1 MASSSST
8 TATFAQRLADWEKTF
23 TECYRNGESAFNAQ
37 LEQLYRDL
45 VPLCQEHVRDAAN
58 FRLVDYVASPVVYSY
73 KTSQGK
79 DGKQVAR
86 FEIDWANLHHQVA
99 NFKAYQQ
106 GQEAQRKRREE
117 EEQEKRREKEEQEEE
132 ERQRVEERRKR
143 EVRRKREEKK
153 KREEEEERQREEE
166 EERQREEE
174 RRKREEEKQKVEERR
189 KEERRKREQERKT
202 REQERQKAEE
212 RRKRE
217 QEQEQETDEERNKEE
232 TEKRRAEKGKG
243 KAVEPPVED
252 GPVTDAHKD
261 KGKRKAADPVESI
274 QLAPADYRGP
284 RTRKGEII
292 PHITASNMPGHPA
305 YREKLER
312 LAKSKQGKFRSKAI
326 IRSHTD
332 EDADAD
338 VDEDDEGDDQEAPPT
353 TPTRKMLTRSA
364 KKDAN
369 QDNIPPIRKARS
381 RSEKARQVPEG
392 MVDMVERC
400 TGCTKFK
407 VPCHVKGETGTEPL
421 VPVKHQSCESC
432 KSRKIHCSFYP
443 GRFYPGRNTVAGQFN
458 LSTPLGSYGEVLK
471 LEEGE
476 DVPAKGKAG
485 EGSFP
490 EDVGE
495 LLVQLFE
502 RQGRLMERMDG
513 LSASMTAINARIA
526 TFAETNL
533 AVEKRMKTVE
543 DSFQELKAE
552 WTTAKEQVAGNTSL
566 SVTMFNNI
574 KQAIQDVQYVVG
586 VLLEQDEQRNPA
598 PKQAAGPSK
607 TEVEQESGPSRTRE
621 PTSAPQ
627 SPSPPPPPAPLPSP
641 PPPPAAPILPSPPPP
656 PPAPVLPSPPPP
668 PPAPVLPAV
677 SAPPTALFLPGSTPE
692 APSPPPAGRPSLPP
706 VPPVLSLSPPP
717 PLPAPRP
724 RSSTSKAAPLS
735 KGAPLSKAAPS
746 SSSKAGPSSKAKPLS
761 KAKPSSKAG
770 PSGNGHSSELSDP
783 SDSDEV
789 EIVEEDVEIVAS
801 TLPASNIATKTRAGR
816 KRKAET
822 TLAEASRSP
831 KKPKAQKK

>member
-1 MASSSST
+1 MAASSST
-8 TATFAQRLADWEKTF
+8 TATFAQRLADWEKKF
-23 TECYRNGESAFNAQ
+23 TECYRNGESAFNAE

-45 VPLCQEHVRDAAN
+45 VPLCQEHVRDAAR
-58 FRLVDYVASPVVYSY
+58 FRLIDYVASPVVYSY
-73 KTSQGK
+73 KVIQGK
-79 DGKQVAR
+79 DGENIYR
-86 FEIDWANLHHQVA
+86 FEVDWATLKHQVA
-99 NFKAYQQ
+99 NFKAYQE

-189 KEERRKREQERKT
+189 KDERRKREQERRT

-212 RRKRE
+212 RRKREQE

-284 RTRKGEII
+284 RTKKGEII

-326 IRSHTD
+326 IGSHTD

-338 VDEDDEGDDQEAPPT
+338 VDEDDEGDNKGAPPT
-353 TPTRKMLTRSA
+353 TPTATPTRKMRTRSV
-364 KKDAN
+364 KKDTE
-369 QDNIPPIRKARS
+369 DDVPPIRKARS
-381 RSEKARQVPEG
+381 RSQKVRQVPEG

-400 TGCTKFK
+400 TACIKFK
-407 VPCHVKGETGTEPL
+407 VPCYVKGETGTEPL

-443 GRFYPGRNTVAGQFN
+443 GRNTFVGQF
-458 LSTPLGSYGEVLK
+458 LTTPLGSYGEALK

-502 RQGRLMERMDG
+502 RQGRIMERLDG

-533 AVEKRMKTVE
+533 AVENRMKSIE
-543 DSFQELKAE
+543 DGIQEVKAE
-552 WTTAKEQVAGNTSL
+552 
-566 SVTMFNNI
+566 
-574 KQAIQDVQYVVG
+574 
-586 VLLEQDEQRNPA
+586 
-598 PKQAAGPSK
+598 
-607 TEVEQESGPSRTRE
+607 
-621 PTSAPQ
+621 
-627 SPSPPPPPAPLPSP
+627 
-641 PPPPAAPILPSPPPP
+641 
-656 PPAPVLPSPPPP
+656 
-668 PPAPVLPAV
+668 
-677 SAPPTALFLPGSTPE
+677 
-692 APSPPPAGRPSLPP
+692 
-706 VPPVLSLSPPP
+706 
-717 PLPAPRP
+717 
-724 RSSTSKAAPLS
+724 
-735 KGAPLSKAAPS
+735 
-746 SSSKAGPSSKAKPLS
+746 
-761 KAKPSSKAG
+761 
-770 PSGNGHSSELSDP
+770 
-783 SDSDEV
+783 
-789 EIVEEDVEIVAS
+789 
-801 TLPASNIATKTRAGR
+801 
-816 KRKAET
+816 
-822 TLAEASRSP
+822 
-831 KKPKAQKK
+831 